1 MGTGEGCEGSASD
14 RQNAQRTKDVS
25 LINFD
30 AAFKFY
36 QLVFSGLGEFD
47 ALNWGFH
54 TVVVVGILG
63 FEGEIA
69 WENFSLLRCGDR
81 LP

>member
-1 MGTGEGCEGSASD
+1 
-14 RQNAQRTKDVS
+14 
-25 LINFD
+25 
-30 AAFKFY
+30 
-36 QLVFSGLGEFD
+36 LVFSGLGEFD